1 MTPARQAV
9 PVFLWEGDMS
19 ATLVLFL
26 TLSIVL
32 LTAKGLGWLSTRFD
46 QPAVLGELLAGLI
59 LGPTVLGLL
68 GWPIFAEHHETMQE
82 TFHLLAELGVLVLM
96 FLAGLEIEP
105 EEFFRSGAVAVWAGV
120 SGVVVPL
127 VLGALLA
134 LLFGYPGLEAVFI
147 GIILTATS
155 VSISAQTLMELG
167 YLRSKV
173 GIALLGAAVV
183 DDVLGILI
191 LSLFVALAG
200 AGSTGA
206 GLVWLV
212 VRMVLFLVGGY
223 VVGRAVLPRFV
234 EWMDEI
240 PLAESMVAA
249 VLAIMFI
256 YGWAAETL
264 GAVAPIT
271 GTFLAGL
278 ILTQSR
284 LQHKIADRL
293 FPIAFGFLVP
303 VFLVNIG
310 LNANLRVLN
319 QQQWLFGGLLV
330 LVAVLGKVVGCGV
343 GARLGGFEPRAA
355 FQLGVGMI
363 SRGEV
368 GLIVATIGLSQGV
381 IGADIFAVT
390 VLMVLA
396 TTLLTPPLL
405 RWALRLSPE
414 EVLEESGEP
423 LPLHEL

>member
-1 MTPARQAV
+1 
-9 PVFLWEGDMS
+9 MS

-303 VFLVNIG
+303 IFLVNIG

>member
-1 MTPARQAV
+1 
-9 PVFLWEGDMS
+9 MS

-303 VFLVNIG
+303 IFLVNIG

-414 EVLEESGEP
+414 ESLEESGEP

>member
-1 MTPARQAV
+1 
-9 PVFLWEGDMS
+9 
-19 ATLVLFL
+19 
-26 TLSIVL
+26 
-32 LTAKGLGWLSTRFD
+32 
-46 QPAVLGELLAGLI
+46 
-59 LGPTVLGLL
+59 
-68 GWPIFAEHHETMQE
+68 
-82 TFHLLAELGVLVLM
+82 
-96 FLAGLEIEP
+96 
-105 EEFFRSGAVAVWAGV
+105 
-120 SGVVVPL
+120 
-127 VLGALLA
+127 
-134 LLFGYPGLEAVFI
+134 
-147 GIILTATS
+147 
-155 VSISAQTLMELG
+155 
-167 YLRSKV
+167 
-173 GIALLGAAVV
+173 
-183 DDVLGILI
+183 
-191 LSLFVALAG
+191 VALAG

-303 VFLVNIG
+303 IFLVNIG

-396 TTLLTPPLL
+396 TTLLTPPFL

-414 EVLEESGEP
+414 EALEESGEP

>member
-1 MTPARQAV
+1 
-9 PVFLWEGDMS
+9 MS

>member
-1 MTPARQAV
+1 
-9 PVFLWEGDMS
+9 MS
-19 ATLVLFL
+19 TTLVLFL

-59 LGPTVLGLL
+59 LGPTLLGLSN
-68 GWPIFAEHHETMQE
+68 WPFLIEHYETMQE
-82 TFHLLAELGVLVLM
+82 TISQLAELG
-96 FLAGLEIEP
+96 
-105 EEFFRSGAVAVWAGV
+105 
-120 SGVVVPL
+120 
-127 VLGALLA
+127 
-134 LLFGYPGLEAVFI
+134 

-183 DDVLGILI
+183 DDVLGILV
-191 LSLFVALAG
+191 LSLFVALVG
-200 AGSTGA
+200 VGSSGA

-234 EWMDEI
+234 EWADEI

-249 VLAIMFI
+249 VLASMFL
-256 YGWAAETL
+256 YGWAAEAI

-271 GTFLAGL
+271 GTFLVGL
-278 ILTQSR
+278 VLTQSR

-293 FPIAFGFLVP
+293 FPIAFGFLV
-303 VFLVNIG
+303 
-310 LNANLRVLN
+310 
-319 QQQWLFGGLLV
+319 QWLFGGLLV
-330 LVAVLGKVVGCGV
+330 LVAVLGKVVGCSA
-343 GARLGGFEPRAA
+343 GARLGGFEPREA

-368 GLIVATIGLSQGV
+368 GLIVATIGLGQGV
-381 IGADIFAVT
+381 IGPDIFAVT

-396 TTLLTPPLL
+396 TTLITPPFL
-405 RWALRLSPE
+405 RWALRLTPDVALASQPE
-414 EVLEESGEP
+414 LDVEVEGETVA
-423 LPLHEL
+423 

>member
-1 MTPARQAV
+1 
-9 PVFLWEGDMS
+9 MS
-19 ATLVLFL
+19 AALVLFL

-68 GWPIFAEHHETMQE
+68 NWPFLAEHHETMQE
-82 TFHLLAELGVLVLM
+82 TFRLLAELGVLVLM

-105 EEFFRSGAVAVWAGV
+105 EEFFRSGAVAAWAGL

-127 VLGALLA
+127 VGGALLA
-134 LLFGYPGLEAVFI
+134 LLFGYPGIESIFI

-200 AGSTGA
+200 AGSSGA
-206 GLVWLV
+206 GLAWLV

-234 EWMDEI
+234 EWADEI

-249 VLAIMFI
+249 VLAVMFL
-256 YGWAAETL
+256 YGWAAETI

-271 GTFLAGL
+271 GTFLVGL

-303 VFLVNIG
+303 IFLVNIG
-310 LNANLRVLN
+310 LNANLRILN

-330 LVAVLGKVVGCGV
+330 LVAVLGKVVGCGA
-343 GARLGGFEPRAA
+343 GARLGGFEAREA

-368 GLIVATIGLSQGV
+368 GLIVATIGLSEGV

-396 TTLLTPPLL
+396 TTLITPPFL
-405 RWALRLSPE
+405 RWALRLTPDVARALQPE
-414 EVLEESGEP
+414 RDVDVEKEE
-423 LPLHEL
+423 LAM